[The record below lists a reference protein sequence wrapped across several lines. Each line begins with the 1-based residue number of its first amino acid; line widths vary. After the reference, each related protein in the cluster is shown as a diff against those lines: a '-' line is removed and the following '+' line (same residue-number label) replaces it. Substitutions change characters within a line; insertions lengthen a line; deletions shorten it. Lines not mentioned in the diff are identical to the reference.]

1 MINPLKNL
9 FTAIE
14 WTWSDASSREF
25 DVEEDGRCVVFHPR
39 GRTGPA
45 AVRGSV
51 ALGVGL
57 HYWEIK
63 VISLI
68 YGSDMVLPVSI

>member
-1 MINPLKNL
+1 M
-9 FTAIE
+9 
-14 WTWSDASSREF
+14 
-25 DVEEDGRCVVFHPR
+25 FHPR

-68 YGSDMVLPVSI
+68 YGSDMVLSVSI